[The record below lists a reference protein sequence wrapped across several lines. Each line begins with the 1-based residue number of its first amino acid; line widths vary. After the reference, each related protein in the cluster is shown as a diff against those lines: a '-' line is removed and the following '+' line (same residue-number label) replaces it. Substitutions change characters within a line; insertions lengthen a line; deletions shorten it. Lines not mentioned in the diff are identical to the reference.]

1 MLDKYID
8 IVNKKIEDE
17 LKEIDKIVYSNSK
30 KVLDAFHKE
39 KVLTTDFNSST
50 GYGYNDIGRD
60 KVEKV
65 FADYF
70 GCE

>member
-30 KVLDAFHKE
+30 K
-39 KVLTTDFNSST
+39 S
-50 GYGYNDIGRD
+50 IGC
-60 KVEKV
+60 
-65 FADYF
+65 FS
-70 GCE
+70 

>member
-30 KVLDAFHKE
+30 KAWKDKKGKKYRFLPKNS
-39 KVLTTDFNSST
+39 KKSIILT
-50 GYGYNDIGRD
+50 
-60 KVEKV
+60 K
-65 FADYF
+65 
-70 GCE
+70 